1 MSNVALTT
9 RDGFANVA
17 VTTRVETPVAP
28 EITTTALPAGTVG
41 VVYNQTIQVTGTA
54 PITCTIQSGS
64 LPPELTLNET
74 TRQITGPALATP
86 GLYEF
91 TVRAENAAGSDDQL
105 LSILVPNEGSG
116 GTAPMV
122 TTVTLVPVSASLNP
136 GNTTDLVA
144 TVEDNNGDPIP
155 NLVADSVDSTIEASA
170 TGAQLAVTDASGQST
185 IRVTG
190 IAAGEPQISVTF
202 DGVRS
207 NYATVT
213 VFQPAVTGTLD
224 YTEPEDD
231 TFEAVGQ
238 VLIQGIMAEVEVGD
252 DVFEAVGILGI
263 RGTMAYVEP
272 SDDTFA
278 AVGFV
283 AGTVMPEPGRS
294 STARVRVR
302 TSRGMQTDFDPKHPA
317 ETELFAFNMSRRLG
331 TSEVLASATVEVFL
345 ESDSTQTPI
354 PEMLDGSAVISGD
367 RVLARITGGEDGKVY
382 TLICTATTASG
393 QVLVE
398 MRDLPVLANLTLD

>member
-1 MSNVALTT
+1 MAT
-9 RDGFANVA
+9 RQIRSYYDTGVRQIQSQYEAD
-17 VTTRVETPVAP
+17 TPVAP
-28 EITTTALPAGTVG
+28 VITTIGLPDGYVGVAYSQTIQRTGSTSTVAVTAGTLPAG
-41 VVYNQTIQVTGTA
+41 
-54 PITCTIQSGS
+54 
-64 LPPELTLNET
+64 LTLSSAGVLSGTPT
-74 TRQITGPALATP
+74 TPVAASFTITAT
-86 GLYEF
+86 
-91 TVRAENAAGSDDQL
+91 NAAGTDDQAL
-105 LSILVPNEGSG
+105 TLLVPNEGSG
-116 GTAPMV
+116 GTAPVV
-122 TTVTLVPVSASLNP
+122 TTVTLVPATASLNP

-231 TFEAVGQ
+231 VFEAVGQ

-283 AGTVMPEPGRS
+283 AGPVMPEPGRS